1 MQGPGLGKSRS
12 AAHILLP
19 AFFHFLV
26 SSTTKLEEPV
36 VNSIFGAGG
45 RIRTGDLRITSA
57 SLCLLS
63 YTSVCPPGGFPPSGY
78 VLTVEPGSQDRSRCK
93 VPDWGPPQ

>member
-26 SSTTKLEEPV
+26 SSTTKLEEPWLIQFLELEDGFEP
-36 VNSIFGAGG
+36 STYA
-45 RIRTGDLRITSA
+45 LRVRRSA
-57 SLCLLS
+57 C
-63 YTSVCPPGGFPPSGY
+63 
-78 VLTVEPGSQDRSRCK
+78 
-93 VPDWGPPQ
+93 